1 VQTFPRGIDLNADI
15 GEGSLADAELIP
27 LVSSVNIA
35 CGAHA
40 GDDATMAQAVARA
53 AAQGCAIG
61 AHPGYADPEHFGRR
75 TLDVPAPAIYRLV
88 GEQIDALARHVATA
102 GARLTHVKPH
112 GALYNQ
118 AARDIERAMAIAEAV
133 HDTDPHLV
141 LVGLAGSALIDAG
154 RKVALRTAQE
164 AFVDRRYEADGSLT
178 PRSHPD
184 AVIRHPEDA
193 ARQVLTL
200 LRSGRLIARNR
211 KAIALSADTLCVHG
225 DNPAAL
231 DLIRQV
237 RQHLALAGI
246 AVRPVPLTP
255 LP

>member
-1 VQTFPRGIDLNADI
+1 MQTLPRGIDLNADI
-15 GEGSLADAELIP
+15 GEGSPADAELIP

-40 GDDATMAQAVARA
+40 GNDHTMAQAVAQA

-61 AHPGYADPEHFGRR
+61 AHPGYADPEHLGRR
-75 TLDVPAPAIYRLV
+75 ALDLPAPAIYRLV
-88 GEQIDALARHVATA
+88 GEQIEALARHTA
-102 GARLTHVKPH
+102 AAGVRLTHVKPH

-133 HDTDPHLV
+133 HDADPQLV

-154 RKVALRTAQE
+154 RKAALRTAQE

-184 AVIRHPEDA
+184 AVINRPEDA
-193 ARQVLTL
+193 VQQVLTL
-200 LRSGRLIARNR
+200 LGSGRLIARDR
-211 KAIALSADTLCVHG
+211 QAITLAADTFCVHG

-231 DLIRQV
+231 DLIRQL
-237 RQHLALAGI
+237 RQRLARAGI
-246 AVRPVPLTP
+246 AVRAVPLTP
-255 LP
+255 SP